1 MTALFPNDR
10 PTLLPSI
17 IDGKVERELGEGAH
31 KFVVLVGVRGY
42 RLNSMGRIGKNDR
55 GIYDDALFIKSPHLF
70 SSFAANTDPT
80 SFRKG
85 KGTGSKKGM
94 AVLNKGLWNYK
105 PGMHRGK
112 YKAFRQAGEVTVTR
126 DGNPPYEDT
135 GYFGIN
141 IHSGG
146 WETTSSAG
154 CQTVPPDQWTAF
166 RTTLEFELKN
176 NKQKVFKYL
185 LFDQS

>member
-1 MTALFPNDR
+1 
-10 PTLLPSI
+10 
-17 IDGKVERELGEGAH
+17 
-31 KFVVLVGVRGY
+31 
-42 RLNSMGRIGKNDR
+42 
-55 GIYDDALFIKSPHLF
+55 
-70 SSFAANTDPT
+70 
-80 SFRKG
+80 
-85 KGTGSKKGM
+85 M
-94 AVLNKGLWNYK
+94 AVLNKGAWNYK
-105 PGMHRGK
+105 CGLHRGK
-112 YKAFRQAGEVTVTR
+112 YKAFRQAAKVTVTR
-126 DGNPPYEDT
+126 DGDPPYEDE

-176 NKQKVFKYL
+176 NNQKVFKYL